1 MARTIRNTKLDTRSA
16 RASFTMRREPYWS
29 VITGGCAVGYRKGK
43 KGGTWVA
50 RWRAPDGKQHYNSL
64 GPADDAMDAD
74 GLGVLSFSQAQ
85 ERARTWFAE
94 QAAGGR
100 EHTGPYT
107 IREAIHDYL
116 AWMESEGKKSVAD
129 TRSRADALILPEL
142 GGIEASKLSAS
153 EIREWR
159 DALARAP
166 ARTRTRL
173 GDEQRYRN
181 HPDNPESVRQRRS
194 STNRTLTVLKA
205 ALNHAFNEGRVD
217 SDLEWRRVKP
227 FENVEAARVRYL
239 SDDEARRL
247 VNACAEPFRS
257 LVIAGLMTGARYGE
271 LAALQV
277 ADFDRDAT
285 AVHILMSKSGKARH
299 IALTDEGRS
308 FFERAT
314 AGKASDEPMFTRAS
328 GKPWSRSDQRNPLLQ
343 ACEAASIKP
352 AIGFHILR
360 HTYATRLVMRGV
372 ALPVIA
378 AQLGHADSKM
388 AEKHYGHLA
397 PSYVADTIRAAFGTM
412 GLVEP
417 DNVTLIASKA

>member
-1 MARTIRNTKLDTRSA
+1 MARTIRNTKLDTRSG
-16 RASFTMRREPYWS
+16 RASLTMRREPFWT
-29 VITGGCAVGYRKGK
+29 VIAGGCAVGYRKGK

-50 RWRAPDGKQHYNSL
+50 RWRAPDGKQHYNAL

-85 ERARTWFAE
+85 EMARTWFAE

-107 IREAIHDYL
+107 VREAIHDYL
-116 AWMESEGKKSVAD
+116 AWMESEGKRSVKD
-129 TRSRADALILPEL
+129 SRTRAEALILLEL
-142 GGIEASKLSAS
+142 GDIEVSKLAASK
-153 EIREWR
+153 IREWR
-159 DALARAP
+159 DALARAA

-181 HPDNPESVRQRRS
+181 TPDNPESVRQRRS
-194 STNRTLTVLKA
+194 TANRTLTILKA

-239 SDDEARRL
+239 SDNEARRL

-257 LVIAGLMTGARYGE
+257 MVIAGLMTGARYGE
-271 LAALQV
+271 LAALEV
-277 ADFDRDAT
+277 ADFDRDAN
-285 AVHILMSKSGKARH
+285 AVHIRVSKSGKARH
-299 IALTDEGRS
+299 VALTDEGRV

-314 AGKASDEPMFTRAS
+314 AGKTSNEPIFTKSS
-328 GKPWSRSDQRNPLLQ
+328 GRLWGRSAQFKPLLQ

-352 AIGFHILR
+352 AVGFHVLR
-360 HTYATRLVMRGV
+360 HTYATRLVMRSV

-378 AQLGHADSKM
+378 AQLGHVDSKM
-388 AEKHYGHLA
+388 VEKHYGHLA

-417 DNVTLIASKA
+417 DNVSVIASKA